1 MPEAAAAT
9 LQLSPRHLA
18 LLRELLL
25 RHLPDAEVRAY
36 GSRVSGQG
44 HAASDLDLVVRNP
57 HHPQIESNGLSALR
71 AALSESNLPLR
82 VDIVDWARIPE
93 SFQREIEVAYVVVQ
107 SGEPVGLING

>member
-1 MPEAAAAT
+1 MPESAAAT

-25 RHLPDAEVRAY
+25 RHLPDAEILAY
-36 GSRVSGQG
+36 GSRVTGQG

-57 HHPQIESNGLSALR
+57 RHPEIESNGLSTLL
-71 AALSESNLPLR
+71 AALNESNLPLR

-93 SFQREIEVAYVVVQ
+93 SFQREIEAAFVVVQ
-107 SGEPVGLING
+107 NGEPAGQ

>member
-1 MPEAAAAT
+1 MPECGAGI

-25 RHLPDAEVRAY
+25 RHVPSSDVWAY
-36 GSRVSGQG
+36 GSRVTGQG

-57 HHPQIESNGLSALR
+57 RHPDIESNGLAALR

-93 SFQREIEVAYVVVQ
+93 SFQQEIEAAYVVVQ
-107 SGEPVGLING
+107 SGESAGH

>member
-1 MPEAAAAT
+1 MSESVAGT
-9 LQLSPRHLA
+9 LQLSHRHFD

-36 GSRVSGQG
+36 GSRVTGQG

-57 HHPQIESNGLSALR
+57 RHPDIESAGLSALR

-93 SFQREIEVAYVVVQ
+93 SFQREIEADYVVVQ
-107 SGEPVGLING
+107 SGEPVGQ